1 MMGEVDR
8 YALEQA
14 YAFFH
19 QKEKVYVHSTSEREK
34 DHIEDSISSYVNSM
48 SAVLYS
54 VLSQG
59 NQSFLR
65 EHSTFP
71 EDLRRSVSLM
81 EEMLYRKE

>member
-1 MMGEVDR
+1 MMERVAR
-8 YALEQA
+8 FAVEQA